1 MDKPWNGSGFKFKDG
16 FNVNDL
22 IKSFENKGYQITKK
36 EFYENGNLK
45 SFVAKK
51 KKRIKGKV

>member
-36 EFYENGNLK
+36 DFHENGNLK

-51 KKRIKGKV
+51 KKEE